1 MLPGPGGGGALGMA
15 RRQQRFPITLQS
27 LPVYFGLGRDSLA
40 PPSSPSGGAVVF
52 PSFTILALLP
62 AGVPWV
68 GTPCDETC
76 RACGQGG
83 SRVVDLW
90 PGEQQTWDLVL
101 NTGSCSQG
109 LVIMIW
115 LPTWNLAPSPGIIS

>member
-1 MLPGPGGGGALGMA
+1 MA
-15 RRQQRFPITLQS
+15 RQQQRLPIALQN
-27 LPVYFGLGRDSLA
+27 LPVYFGLWRDFLA
-40 PPSSPSGGAVVF
+40 LPSSPSDGAVVF
-52 PSFTILALLP
+52 LSFTITALLP

-76 RACGQGG
+76 RACGRGG

-101 NTGSCSQG
+101 KYQKLFPGSRRHDLASHLEPCPQSRDRLLTSQ
-109 LVIMIW
+109 
-115 LPTWNLAPSPGIIS
+115 P